1 MSEGRGGASGSWQSD
16 SGNWY
21 QAQASWTAADEAY
34 LSAAYLSAQLRN
46 GQRPPALATAIVLRP
61 AECVLYCESFSHYA
75 YSQRAV
81 SYSRGFFAAFGS
93 PAWLAASLGGSAL
106 YNNYQRTKAEAEA
119 AAQWRLVDHGIVH
132 VTNQRLCLQRRL
144 SWVDIPLRDIRALDA
159 LPEGVVIHRQSQS
172 PVMIATSNTAYLYVL
187 LSFLI
192 SGQVIS
198 VPLPSDF
205 VDRAR
210 RVGRDIPPQDPG
222 ASPGFTADP
231 WHSRGPLSSVEP
243 PVYGAP
249 RLPAL
254 GAGNSPARASAK
266 VDVLGRP
273 YADWGTRAV
282 AHVIDAVV
290 VIFGWAVLVAVVVA
304 GTKLRTA
311 PTPDGNTN
319 ISGFGVTVVVVSL
332 LALVAFTFGYHLL
345 HGGKSGQ
352 TLGKRAVAIQ
362 VRDAQTGGP
371 ISYARAFGRYLA
383 EIFAWLILPIL
394 VFVDLL
400 WPLWDD
406 RLQTL
411 HDKAVNT
418 VVIRTEQRQGRG
430 SASQPPIGA

>member
-21 QAQASWTAADEAY
+21 QSQASWTAADEAY
-34 LSAAYLSAQLRN
+34 LSAAHLSAQLRN
-46 GQRPPALATAIVLRP
+46 GQRLPALATAIVLRP
-61 AECVLYCESFSHYA
+61 AECVLCCESFSQYT

-93 PAWLAASLGGSAL
+93 PAWLAASLGGSAF
-106 YNNYQRTKAEAEA
+106 YNNYRRTKAEAEA
-119 AAQWRLVDHGIVH
+119 AAQWRVVDHGIIH
-132 VTNQRLCLQRRL
+132 VTNERLCLQGRL
-144 SWVDIPLRDIRALDA
+144 SWVEIPLGDVRALDA

-198 VPLPSDF
+198 VPLPADF

-210 RVGRDIPPQDPG
+210 WAGRDIPPQAPD
-222 ASPGFTADP
+222 ATPGFGADP
-231 WHSRGPLSSVEP
+231 WHCRGPLPSVLPPAHGAPTSSV
-243 PVYGAP
+243 
-249 RLPAL
+249 L
-254 GAGNSPARASAK
+254 GAGNSSARASAK

-282 AHVIDAVV
+282 AHVIDAFVI
-290 VIFGWAVLVAVVVA
+290 IFGWAALIAVVVA

-311 PTPDGNTN
+311 PTADGYTN
-319 ISGFGVTVVVVSL
+319 ISGVGVTVIVVSL

-345 HGGKSGQ
+345 NGSKSGQ

-362 VRDAQTGGP
+362 VRDAHTGGP

-418 VVIRTEQRQGRG
+418 VVIRTGQRRG
-430 SASQPPIGA
+430 GNASQPPTLV